1 MRNDTPNAACDKG
14 HIPQNTTEFYIR
26 TLSNRRS
33 LNEHN
38 TAGKVRDALHRNANQ
53 AKQNARF
60 ALMPVTCRLPK
71 GCHKEPMFVEFGK
84 PQSDFAELLQM
95 LGVDKDASS
104 ELLRERKMS
113 MKTTCFLRCATTT
126 RAFKSWHGRF

>member
-1 MRNDTPNAACDKG
+1 MTLPMRRATKVTSRK
-14 HIPQNTTEFYIR
+14 TTEFFIH

-60 ALMPVTCRLPK
+60 ALMPFTCRLPK